1 MNCPYQ
7 NLMTSA
13 ILHFR
18 TRQFGTQAYRDPIDW
33 PQAVSPMNG
42 LPVQSAVSRP
52 GFFVLPGPT
61 CYPAT
66 ALVMGEI
73 QTTGCGV
80 RGADT

>member
-42 LPVQSAVSRP
+42 LPVQSAASQP
-52 GFFVLPGPT
+52 GFCPS
-61 CYPAT
+61 
-66 ALVMGEI
+66 
-73 QTTGCGV
+73 TTQFSSSHRFGDG
-80 RGADT
+80 